1 MLFELRGVLQ
11 NLLLGIR
18 PVRRL
23 LHRRLGSTGMNGDPN
38 AAQERLDSYL
48 RHLSIAGKSVLELG
62 PGHTPGV
69 LLLARGQGAA
79 RCVGL
84 DVEHLVEPKGVRER
98 GVELDLYDGG
108 RMPYADATFDVVW
121 SSDVLEHVRDP
132 ARTLKECARV
142 LRPGGMFAAV
152 IDLRD
157 HYFLDR
163 EEHWLRC
170 LGYSDTVWRAISSNR
185 SSFVNRLRASQ
196 WISLLEEA
204 GFSLRVFDKQQS
216 ELLRRMHCEHRIRT
230 FDGPLTE
237 DDAAT
242 YRVEVVAAARSAT

>member
-18 PVRRL
+18 PLRRR
-23 LHRRLGSTGMNGDPN
+23 LHRRLGSTGMNGDAN

-48 RHLSIAGKSVLELG
+48 RHLAIAGKSVLELG
-62 PGHTPGV
+62 PGHTPEV
-69 LLLARGQGAA
+69 LLLARSQGAS

-108 RMPYADATFDVVW
+108 RMPYADGTFDVIW

-132 ARTLKECARV
+132 ERTLQECHRV

-157 HYFLDR
+157 HYFLHIEQR
-163 EEHWLRC
+163 WLHC
-170 LGYSDTVWRAISSNR
+170 LGYSDAMWRAMTSNR
-185 SSFVNRLRASQ
+185 SSFVNRARSSQ
-196 WISLLEEA
+196 WRALLERA
-204 GFSLRVFDKQQS
+204 GFELRVYDEQKS
-216 ELLRRMHCEHRIRT
+216 ELLRRLHQQGRIPVHGRS
-230 FDGPLTE
+230 LTE
-237 DDAAT
+237 EDAAT
-242 YRVEVVAAARSAT
+242 YRLELVAARSGA